1 MEKFTVK
8 KRIVLIS
15 NKLRIGKDGKNAF
28 GNYNYFKPDDI
39 MQALNPLLEEYNLI
53 LVFNLNNKESYYQAQ
68 LIVEDTESDDRQEYI
83 FDIQK
88 ATVKGA
94 NEAQNSGATLTY
106 AKRYILMNCFNI
118 ADNDADFDSDK
129 MTKKSNSKYENKIPD
144 NINTFS
150 SAEPRTENSILT
162 DPQIKR
168 AYSIAKSNNI
178 SEEDLKKW
186 VHTKFN
192 KLNVGDLTRKEYDF
206 LCMSLQQKKE
216 A

>member
-15 NKLRIGKDGKNAF
+15 NKLRIGKDGKNTF
-28 GNYNYFKPDDI
+28 SNYNYFKPDDI

-53 LVFNLNNKESYYQAQ
+53 LIFNLNNKESYYQAQ

-129 MTKKSNSKYENKIPD
+129 MTKKSNSKYENKIPE
-144 NINTFS
+144 NNNTFS
-150 SAEPRTENSILT
+150 FPEVRTENSILT

-168 AYSIAKSNNI
+168 AYSIAKSNNV
-178 SEEDLKKW
+178 SDEDLKKW
-186 VHTKFN
+186 VYTKFN

-206 LCMSLQQKKE
+206 LCTSLQQKKE